1 MWKIDPPQILWVSI
15 TKLEDIWLKKK
26 TKKKNG
32 I

>member
-15 TKLEDIWLKKK
+15 TKFEDIWLKEK
-26 TKKKNG
+26 KKKNG